1 METKKRAQMP
11 TVGGVSLLVIFAI
24 LCLTTF
30 AVLSLAT
37 AEADARQSRVSGEA
51 VSSFYTADLEAEE
64 IFSRIRAGEIPEGVA
79 LNGNIYSYTCKISE
93 TQTLFV
99 EIEEKDGTFTVL
111 RWQAASLN
119 T

>member
-1 METKKRAQMP
+1 METKKRAHIP
-11 TVGGVSLLVIFAI
+11 AIGGTSLLVIFAV

-30 AVLSLAT
+30 AVLSIAT
-37 AEADARQSRVSGEA
+37 AEADARGARVSAEA
-51 VSSFYTADLEAEE
+51 VGSFYSADLEAEE
-64 IFSRIRAGEIPEGVA
+64 IFSRIRAGEMPEGVS

-93 TQTLFV
+93 TQVLFV
-99 EIEEKDGTFTVL
+99 EIKAEGDRFTVL

>member
-11 TVGGVSLLVIFAI
+11 TVGGTSLLVIFAI

-30 AVLSLAT
+30 AVLSIAT
-37 AEADARQSRVSGEA
+37 GEADTSQSRVSAEA
-51 VSSFYTADLEAEE
+51 VKAFYDADLEAEE
-64 IFSRIRAGEIPEGVA
+64 IFSRIRAGEMPEGVS
-79 LNGNIYSYTCKISE
+79 LNGNVYSYTCKISE
-93 TQTLFV
+93 TQVLFV
-99 EIEEKDGTFTVL
+99 EIKAEGDRFTVL

>member
-1 METKKRAQMP
+1 METKKRVQMP
-11 TVGGVSLLVIFAI
+11 TVGGTSLLVIFAI

-30 AVLSLAT
+30 AVLSIAT
-37 AEADARQSRVSGEA
+37 AEADAHQSHVSAEA
-51 VSSFYTADLEAEE
+51 VSSFYAADLEAEE
-64 IFSRIRAGEIPEGVA
+64 IFSLIRAGEMPEGVS
-79 LNGNIYSYTCKISE
+79 LNGNVYSYTCKISE

-99 EIEEKDGTFTVL
+99 EIKYESGIYTVL

>member
-11 TVGGVSLLVIFAI
+11 TIGGTSLLVIFAV

-30 AVLSLAT
+30 AVLSIAT
-37 AEADARQSRVSGEA
+37 AEADARGARVSAEA
-51 VSSFYTADLEAEE
+51 VSSFYAADLEAEE
-64 IFSRIRAGEIPEGVA
+64 IFSRIRAGELPEGVT
-79 LNGNIYSYTCKISE
+79 LSGNIYSYTCKISE

-99 EIEEKDGTFTVL
+99 EIEAKDGIFTVL
-111 RWQAASLN
+111 RWQAASHN

>member
-1 METKKRAQMP
+1 MENKKHVKMP
-11 TVGGVSLLVIFAI
+11 TVGGTSLLVIFAI

-37 AEADARQSRVSGEA
+37 ADADRRQSEISAEA
-51 VSSFYTADLEAEE
+51 VAAFYRADLEAEE
-64 IFSRIRAGEIPEGVA
+64 IFSLIRAGEMPEGVR
-79 LNGNIYSYTCKISE
+79 LNGNVYSYTCKISE

-99 EIEEKDGTFTVL
+99 EIEEKSGTFTVL
-111 RWQAASLN
+111 RWQAATLN

>member
-11 TVGGVSLLVIFAI
+11 TVGGTSLLVIFAV

-30 AVLSLAT
+30 SVLSIAT
-37 AEADARQSRVSGEA
+37 AEADARGARVSAGA
-51 VSSFYTADLEAEE
+51 VRSFYDADLEAEE
-64 IFSRIRAGEIPEGVA
+64 IFSRIRAGEMPEGVTFD
-79 LNGNIYSYTCKISE
+79 GNIYSYTCKISE

-99 EIEEKDGTFTVL
+99 EIEAKDGTFTVL